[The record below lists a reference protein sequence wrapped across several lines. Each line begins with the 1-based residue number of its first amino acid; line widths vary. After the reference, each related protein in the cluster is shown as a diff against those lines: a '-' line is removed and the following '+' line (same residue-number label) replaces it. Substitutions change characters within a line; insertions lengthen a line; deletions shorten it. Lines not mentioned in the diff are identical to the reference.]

1 MDYQKK
7 IKIFYQ
13 NCIFM
18 NFYETKTNLC
28 FAKLNQRNNPTKQRF
43 SKLKQRFA
51 TCNSKNQ

>member
-1 MDYQKK
+1 
-7 IKIFYQ
+7 
-13 NCIFM
+13 M

-51 TCNSKNQ
+51 TRNSKNR